1 METLTKMAI
10 EGFISVIRCVIAG
23 IDSYGICEQNEWL
36 IDPETVARCAD
47 CIDCL
52 ATYYYLNR
60 SRSIPTMGRLNAIVQ
75 ANNTLWNDLFEK
87 ILNSLLFNKQS
98 GDVLSR
104 PIHSIFLVDPN
115 VAEHYYA
122 VVASTQTPEVIVKL
136 KESMIKL
143 TSNMDRTL
151 EPVIRDQFC
160 QKCRT
165 FRDEVLQYLVL

>member
-10 EGFISVIRCVIAG
+10 EGFISVIRFVIAG
-23 IDSYGICEQNEWL
+23 IDSYGICEQNEWV

-87 ILNSLLFNKQS
+87 ILRCAVEAYSFYLSCGSKCSWTLLCCGCFDADPWSHRKTERIDDQIDIQHGPHIRT
-98 GDVLSR
+98 GDSR
-104 PIHSIFLVDPN
+104 SIL
-115 VAEHYYA
+115 
-122 VVASTQTPEVIVKL
+122 PEVPDI
-136 KESMIKL
+136 
-143 TSNMDRTL
+143 
-151 EPVIRDQFC
+151 
-160 QKCRT
+160 
-165 FRDEVLQYLVL
+165 

>member
-1 METLTKMAI
+1 
-10 EGFISVIRCVIAG
+10 
-23 IDSYGICEQNEWL
+23 
-36 IDPETVARCAD
+36 
-47 CIDCL
+47 
-52 ATYYYLNR
+52 
-60 SRSIPTMGRLNAIVQ
+60 MGRLNAIVQ

-104 PIHSIFLVDPN
+104 PIHSIYLVDPN